1 MKPPPE
7 GGPKLKRTAS
17 PCFMLTAGNKAPET
31 LVKEMKM
38 NGRTNKNE
46 IVRSPSTCVYFHLSK
61 L

>member
-17 PCFMLTAGNKAPET
+17 PRFMLTAGNKAPET

-38 NGRTNKNE
+38 EDE
-46 IVRSPSTCVYFHLSK
+46 IVRSPSTCVFI
-61 L
+61 